1 MCMRLFSFVSIRS
14 MLLAAVVV
22 MASACTDS
30 KPAFKATDISAVEW
44 GKDFE
49 LTAHTGKRMKLSEF
63 HGKLLVLFFGYTH
76 CPDICSP
83 TLAQLARVQERLG
96 AEAGRVQV
104 LFVSVDPAHDTPAQL
119 AGFIPKFHPS
129 FIGLTGSD
137 AEIRAVTADYKIAYQ
152 AGQVADSIDHSGGVY
167 VKDARGRL
175 RLYLKQGA
183 SAEDM
188 LHDLRLLLKEKP

>member
-1 MCMRLFSFVSIRS
+1 MCIRLFSLVSIRL
-14 MLLAAVVV
+14 MLLAALVV

-63 HGKLLVLFFGYTH
+63 HGKLVVLFFGYTH

-83 TLAQLARVQERLG
+83 TLAQLARVQQSLG
-96 AEAGRVQV
+96 AEAGRMQV
-104 LFVSVDPAHDTPAQL
+104 LFVSVDPSHDTPAQL
-119 AGFIPKFHPS
+119 AGFIPKFHPT

-137 AEIRAVTADYKIAYQ
+137 AEIRAVTADYKIAHQ
-152 AGQVADSIDHSGGVY
+152 SGQGAGIIAHSGGGY

-183 SAEDM
+183 STDDM
-188 LHDLRLLLKEKP
+188 LHDLRLLLKEKR